1 MHVFSVCY
9 TVIVDIESKDLAD
22 NTPVISLVNI
32 VTILRAPVSPVV
44 SGHAG
49 APYSY

>member
-9 TVIVDIESKDLAD
+9 TVLVGIESRDLAD
-22 NTPVISLVNI
+22 DTPVISLVNI

-44 SGHAG
+44 SGDAG
-49 APYSY
+49 ALYSY